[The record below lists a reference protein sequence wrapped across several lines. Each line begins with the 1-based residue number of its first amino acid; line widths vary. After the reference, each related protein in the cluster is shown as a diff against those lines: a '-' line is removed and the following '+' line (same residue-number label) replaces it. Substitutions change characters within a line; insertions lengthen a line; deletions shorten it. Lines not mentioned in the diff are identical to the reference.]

1 MTASGGLYQ
10 VPTIRLFETA
20 TGREWTQLSAYH
32 KWVNTVVFSRDNK
45 RLLSGGGYELLWWD
59 LASGTVKH
67 QFDPGMKTFVNCAA
81 VSPNG
86 AWVAAGYGGQDEP
99 GAPREDCCVR
109 LFDAESRAVVARW
122 EHKEPVHAI
131 AISHDSRYVL
141 SGEEEG
147 RSGCGRRR
155 DDPLRCSQGSVD
167 NLKYNNGRTRPSTPS
182 TNRCG

>member
-20 TGREWTQLSAYH
+20 TGREWTQLSACH
-32 KWVNTVVFSRDNK
+32 KWINTVVFSRDNK
-45 RLLSGGGYELLWWD
+45 WLLSAGGYELLWWY

-67 QFDPGMKTFVNCAA
+67 QFDPGMRTSVYCAA

-141 SGEEEG
+141 AGEERG
-147 RSGCGRRR
+147 T
-155 DDPLRCSQGSVD
+155 LRLWQ
-167 NLKYNNGRTRPSTPS
+167 TP
-182 TNRCG
+182 G